1 MYAGEEEVEKS
12 FWLLTLN
19 RCMMRSMMGTEQVRA
34 RGNEKGVCMG
44 DRFSDEHLFFVSG
57 NSFKNEGERGGGR
70 RGEKTT

>member
-1 MYAGEEEVEKS
+1 MENS

-19 RCMMRSMMGTEQVRA
+19 RCMMRSMMGTEQVRS

-57 NSFKNEGERGGGR
+57 TSFKNEGEKGGGRR